1 VRAGNLF
8 SSRGSAVLDAPEPS
22 HAPKTLRSAGLKRS
36 APVTE
41 MPLRRDAAYDY
52 PDDEADISPRERR
65 GVRVSLR
72 DGLIPKTLWGRIA
85 LGCVLAITAGAA
97 IAALLETRSFL
108 LHDARFTVPDEQAIE
123 VAGVSHLTHAQLLSI
138 FGEDVDRNIFTI
150 PLTQRRTELEQ
161 LPWVEH
167 ATVMRLLPDH
177 VRVAIVERTPVAFV
191 RQGAHIGLAD
201 ATGALFDMPSPEM
214 AATGG
219 GNAPHYSFP
228 VLNGISADDP
238 LSTRAARMKIYMA
251 FMAALDATGEKI
263 SSKLSEVDLSDPED
277 VRAVVPDAGGSDV
290 LVHFGDDR
298 FLERYHAYQQHLAE
312 WRAQYPR
319 LASADMRYEQQVVLG
334 MKPDAPAS
342 PAANPAATLTASA
355 AAPTASP
362 APASAAKATPAAS
375 APQKPAAV
383 SSSSIAPKPTA
394 IAAPHPAIAKSATHP
409 AKHAKPRP
417 KKSAVAHR
425 KPTVVH
431 ANSGPATPPTHAISE
446 VAR

>member
-1 VRAGNLF
+1 ML
-8 SSRGSAVLDAPEPS
+8 
-22 HAPKTLRSAGLKRS
+22 
-36 APVTE
+36 
-41 MPLRRDAAYDY
+41 
-52 PDDEADISPRERR
+52 EA
-65 GVRVSLR
+65 
-72 DGLIPKTLWGRIA
+72 
-85 LGCVLAITAGAA
+85 
-97 IAALLETRSFL
+97 RSFL

-123 VAGVSHLTHAQLLSI
+123 VAGASHLTHAQLLSI

-214 AATGG
+214 AAAGG
-219 GNAPHYSFP
+219 GIAPHYSFP
-228 VLNGISADDP
+228 VLNGISSADP

-319 LASADMRYEQQVVLG
+319 LASVDMRYEQQVVLG
-334 MKPDAPAS
+334 MMPDAPAM
-342 PAANPAATLTASA
+342 PA
-355 AAPTASP
+355 ASP
-362 APASAAKATPAAS
+362 APTPS
-375 APQKPAAV
+375 GSNRGNDK
-383 SSSSIAPKPTA
+383 
-394 IAAPHPAIAKSATHP
+394 
-409 AKHAKPRP
+409 
-417 KKSAVAHR
+417 
-425 KPTVVH
+425 
-431 ANSGPATPPTHAISE
+431 SGPSSCGKSNSCGKCFPATC
-446 VAR
+446 RR

>member
-1 VRAGNLF
+1 M
-8 SSRGSAVLDAPEPS
+8 LDAPEPAR
-22 HAPKTLRSAGLKRS
+22 APKTMRSAGLKRS
-36 APVTE
+36 APVAE

-52 PDDEADISPRERR
+52 PDDEADLSPRERR

-72 DGLIPKTLWGRIA
+72 DGLVPKTVWGRIA
-85 LGCVLAITAGAA
+85 AGSLLVLTAGAA
-97 IAALLETRSFL
+97 IASLLAVRSFL
-108 LHDARFTVPDEQAIE
+108 LHDARFIVPDEQAIE
-123 VAGVSHLTHAQLLSI
+123 VSGASHLTHAQLLSI

-214 AATGG
+214 LAAGG
-219 GNAPHYSFP
+219 DKVPHYSFP
-228 VLNGISADDP
+228 VLNGISAGDP

-251 FMAALDATGEKI
+251 FMAALDATGENI
-263 SSKLSEVDLSDPED
+263 SGKLSEVDLSDPED

-290 LVHFGDDR
+290 LVHFGDGR

-319 LASADMRYEQQVVLG
+319 LASVDMRYEQQVVLG
-334 MKPDAPAS
+334 MKTDS
-342 PAANPAATLTASA
+342 PV
-355 AAPTASP
+355 
-362 APASAAKATPAAS
+362 TPAAS
-375 APQKPAAV
+375 PVPSASATPVSRPPVPAIKAVPAAKTTAAASAAQKPASVSSSSTAPKPLAIAAPKPAAV
-383 SSSSIAPKPTA
+383 VSS
-394 IAAPHPAIAKSATHP
+394 HPAIAKSAVHP
-409 AKHAKPRP
+409 ARHTKARP
-417 KKSAVAHR
+417 KKPAAAHR
-425 KPTVVH
+425 KPTAAH
-431 ANSGPATPPTHAISE
+431 EKPGSATPPTHAISE